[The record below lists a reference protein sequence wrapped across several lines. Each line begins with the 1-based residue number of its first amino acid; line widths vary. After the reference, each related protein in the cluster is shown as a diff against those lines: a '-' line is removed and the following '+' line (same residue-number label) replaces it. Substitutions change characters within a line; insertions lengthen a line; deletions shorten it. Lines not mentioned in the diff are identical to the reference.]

1 MSYLLDA
8 NTFIEAKNR
17 YYGMEICP
25 GYWEW
30 LIDKNESH
38 ALSSIDMIRN
48 ELEKGNDDLAIWAKN
63 NKSLFQSC
71 QDIATQKAY
80 AQVAQYAATLQN
92 LKPGAL
98 NEFLAVADSW
108 LIAKALATSSIIVTH
123 EQHNP
128 DAKKKILI
136 PNICTHF
143 NVKWMDTF
151 DLLTELKAKFVQE
164 KP

>member
-30 LIDKNESH
+30 LIDKNKSH

-48 ELEKGNDDLAIWAKN
+48 ELEKGNDDLAVWAKN
-63 NKSLFQSC
+63 NKVLFQSC
-71 QDIATQKAY
+71 HDIPTQKAY
-80 AQVAQYAATLQN
+80 AKVARYAATLPN

-136 PNICTHF
+136 PNICSHF

-151 DLLTELKAKFVQE
+151 ELLTELEAKFVQQ

>member
-30 LIDKNESH
+30 IIDKNKSH
-38 ALSSIDMIRN
+38 ALCSIDMIRN
-48 ELEKGNDDLAIWAKN
+48 ELEKGNDNLAAWAKEHKHLFHSCEDLA
-63 NKSLFQSC
+63 
-71 QDIATQKAY
+71 TQQAY
-80 AQVAQYAATLQN
+80 GQVANYATPIQD

-98 NEFLAVADSW
+98 NEFLSVADSW
-108 LIAKALATSSIIVTH
+108 LIAKAMATSATIVTH

-128 DAKKKILI
+128 NAKRKILI
-136 PNICTHF
+136 PNICHHF
-143 NVKWMDTF
+143 NIRWMDTF
-151 DLLTELKAKFVQE
+151 ELLSDLQARFIQE
-164 KP
+164 IK